1 MLLEVFTVF
10 ESPVMR
16 GEGGREGGGREGGE
30 GEVAIPFGGALE
42 TSIQHLRTKKW
53 LLHSFSR
60 LRAVASLEPCGVR
73 MKDMN

>member
-16 GEGGREGGGREGGE
+16 ERGREGGGREGGE

-42 TSIQHLRTKKW
+42 TSIQHLRTRSGCCTLFLGCE
-53 LLHSFSR
+53 LLLVLSH
-60 LRAVASLEPCGVR
+60 AECA
-73 MKDMN
+73 